1 MTKECVATTDGMEN
15 IFGQFHFIIAHS
27 RFEGMTHYLWFD
39 GIVPVLKS
47 SAQYETQMFMGLIV
61 T

>member
-1 MTKECVATTDGMEN
+1 MDAGEEN

-27 RFEGMTHYLWFD
+27 RFEGMTPYLSFE
-39 GIVPVLKS
+39 GILPLPVLKS
-47 SAQYETQMFMGLIV
+47 SAQFETQMFMGLIV

>member
-1 MTKECVATTDGMEN
+1 MDAGEEN

-27 RFEGMTHYLWFD
+27 RFVGMTPYLPFE

-47 SAQYETQMFMGLIV
+47 SAQFETQMFMGLIV

>member
-1 MTKECVATTDGMEN
+1 MDAGEEN